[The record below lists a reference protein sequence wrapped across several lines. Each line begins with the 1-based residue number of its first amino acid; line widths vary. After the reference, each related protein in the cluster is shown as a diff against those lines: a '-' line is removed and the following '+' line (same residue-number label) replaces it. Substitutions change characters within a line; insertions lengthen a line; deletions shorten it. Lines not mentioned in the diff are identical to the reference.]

1 MKKMSISKRGFTLT
15 EIIVVVAIM
24 VIVASA
30 AFVGIAV
37 TINRANDTSARLQ
50 RENGNSFEK
59 DAWTAVDNITEGAAK
74 FFDIS
79 NYKPKIPTNTPT
91 PTATPTPVPTQA
103 TVNTPIPTKAASNTN
118 TPTPPP
124 TNTPT
129 PPPTNT
135 PKPTTATGGVQPGV
149 LSTGTPTG
157 QVSFNSYT
165 QSSLG
170 FNASAKNAKKI
181 VVEYDV
187 SGAKVTSVDNW
198 GHLGSAAPKITI
210 TDKSVKLE
218 FDVAGMQDWQKSNMM
233 NNSPQFRSGGDTVV
247 KIKNVTMT

>member
-37 TINRANDTSARLQ
+37 TINRANDSAARLQ
-50 RENGNSFEK
+50 TDNGNNFEK

-74 FFDIS
+74 FFDIA
-79 NYKPKIPTNTPT
+79 NYKPKTPTNTPV

-103 TVNTPIPTKAASNTN
+103 PTNTPVPTKAASNTN

-124 TNTPT
+124 TNTP
-129 PPPTNT
+129 
-135 PKPTTATGGVQPGV
+135 KPTTAPVTGGGVQPGV
-149 LSTGTPTG
+149 LSSGTPTG

-170 FNASAKNAKKI
+170 FNDSAKNAKKI

-187 SGAKVTSVDNW
+187 SGSKVTSVDNW

>member
-37 TINRANDTSARLQ
+37 TINRANDSAARLQ
-50 RENGNSFEK
+50 TDNGNNFEK

-79 NYKPKIPTNTPT
+79 NYKPKIPTNTPA

-103 TVNTPIPTKAASNTN
+103 PVNTPVPTKAASNTN

-124 TNTPT
+124 TNTP
-129 PPPTNT
+129 
-135 PKPTTATGGVQPGV
+135 KPTTAPVTGGGIQPGV
-149 LSTGTPTG
+149 LSSGTPTG

-170 FNASAKNAKKI
+170 FNDSAKNAKKI

-187 SGAKVTSVDNW
+187 SGSKVTSVDNW

-218 FDVAGMQDWQKSNMM
+218 FDVSGMQDWQKSNMM

>member
-24 VIVASA
+24 VVVASA

-50 RENGNSFEK
+50 RENGNGFEK

-79 NYKPKIPTNTPT
+79 NYKPKVPTNTPV
-91 PTATPTPVPTQA
+91 PTSTPTPVPTQA
-103 TVNTPIPTKAASNTN
+103 PTNTPVPTKAAGN
-118 TPTPPP
+118 

-135 PKPTTATGGVQPGV
+135 PKPTTAPVTGGGVQPGV
-149 LSTGTPTG
+149 LSSGTPTG

-170 FNASAKNAKKI
+170 FNDSAKNAKKI

-187 SGAKVTSVDNW
+187 SGSKVTSVDNW

>member
-24 VIVASA
+24 VVVASA

-50 RENGNSFEK
+50 RENGSNFENE
-59 DAWTAVDNITEGAAK
+59 AWTAVDNITEGAAK

-79 NYKPKIPTNTPT
+79 NYKPKVPTNTPV
-91 PTATPTPVPTQA
+91 PTSTPTPVPTQA
-103 TVNTPIPTKAASNTN
+103 PTNTPVPTKAAGN
-118 TPTPPP
+118 

-135 PKPTTATGGVQPGV
+135 PKPTTAPVTGGGVQPGV
-149 LSTGTPTG
+149 LSSGTPTG

-170 FNASAKNAKKI
+170 FNDSAKNAKKI

-187 SGAKVTSVDNW
+187 SGSKVTSVDNW

>member
-50 RENGNSFEK
+50 RENGNGFEK

-74 FFDIS
+74 FFDIA
-79 NYKPKIPTNTPT
+79 NYKPKTPTNTPA
-91 PTATPTPVPTQA
+91 PTATPTPEPTQA
-103 TVNTPIPTKAASNTN
+103 PTNTPVPTKAASNTN
-118 TPTPPP
+118 TPV
-124 TNTPT
+124 
-129 PPPTNT
+129 PTNT
-135 PKPTTATGGVQPGV
+135 PKPTTAPATGGGIQPGV
-149 LSTGTPTG
+149 LSSGTPTG

-170 FNASAKNAKKI
+170 FNDSAKNAKKI

-187 SGAKVTSVDNW
+187 SGSKVTSVDNW

-218 FDVAGMQDWQKSNMM
+218 FDVSGMQDWQKSNMM